1 MSLGSS
7 QDPSTCATCFASF
20 LGVSFLLGGFALLL
34 LSWINTREERIIMY
48 DGAVHRW
55 TNQARPSFA
64 TLQVTA
70 SAFSPSLGHA
80 SVRRLRMDKS
90 EVLHWA
96 VHDSEGG
103 KGIEVFKPLKYVAQ
117 FSFPSYYGNATRPVP
132 RDLLDSVPLQQDA
145 PNATFTFNM
154 VGAIA
159 NASSLNSISLPLVFT
174 EIVHARGPAPSTR
187 CSSIQHGVWKAGHCY
202 LVRRLASLC
211 YQVEADGHGGWRF
224 RTSHTINARRLSQS
238 GVGCDRGTNY
248 DPAVY
253 VVDQCWGVRR
263 ATPRCPAVVEPN
275 FTVNMILRSSDDP
288 YLLAKKLTKSRLD
301 FGPSAKT
308 QRVYGV
314 VLLLVAAFISVFP
327 CAQCHVKFC
336 RGRVR
341 QEQLSFTLPPVQMG
355 KIILPARGQP
365 SPTTCTAQCVRP
377 SIMSH
382 ANSQDLQGP

>member
-159 NASSLNSISLPLVFT
+159 NASSLNSISLPLFFFGDSSCQGSSSFNKVFK
-174 EIVHARGPAPSTR
+174 H
-187 CSSIQHGVWKAGHCY
+187 
-202 LVRRLASLC
+202 
-211 YQVEADGHGGWRF
+211 
-224 RTSHTINARRLSQS
+224 
-238 GVGCDRGTNY
+238 
-248 DPAVY
+248 
-253 VVDQCWGVRR
+253 
-263 ATPRCPAVVEPN
+263 
-275 FTVNMILRSSDDP
+275 
-288 YLLAKKLTKSRLD
+288 
-301 FGPSAKT
+301 
-308 QRVYGV
+308 
-314 VLLLVAAFISVFP
+314 
-327 CAQCHVKFC
+327 
-336 RGRVR
+336 
-341 QEQLSFTLPPVQMG
+341 
-355 KIILPARGQP
+355 PARCVESWPLLPCEAVGKLVLSGGSRWP
-365 SPTTCTAQCVRP
+365 WGLAIPDVSHNQC
-377 SIMSH
+377 
-382 ANSQDLQGP
+382 QGGESKWCWL